1 MKDKAKSDKDKKERI
16 INSAIKI
23 FSQKGYGPIVLDEIA
38 READIAKGTIYLY
51 FQDKEDLVYH
61 TILYV
66 LDTIENALQNDLKDS
81 ESPFEKLESIAF
93 NQLRTFQENPD
104 FFGLFFILSDPKLVS
119 NREKL
124 FKLLWNRQNNLLQFE
139 TSVLKQAQKQG
150 LISKELD
157 CGEIAHL
164 FNGMITS
171 AIHRLKFKP
180 SGQELDIPKT
190 VHTLIRVLL
199 EGISTGKPV

>member
-1 MKDKAKSDKDKKERI
+1 MKDKIKSDKDKKKRI
-16 INSAIKI
+16 IKSAIKI

-38 READIAKGTIYLY
+38 READIAKGTLYLY
-51 FQDKEDLVYH
+51 FQDKKDLVYH

-81 ESPFEKLESIAF
+81 KSPFEKLERIAF
-93 NQLRTFQENPD
+93 NQLSTFQKNPD
-104 FFGLFFILSDPKLVS
+104 FFGLFFILCDPKLVS

-124 FKLLWNRQNNLLQFE
+124 FKLLWTRQNNLLHFE

-157 CGEIAHL
+157 CAEIAHL

-171 AIHRLKFKP
+171 AIHRLKFEP
-180 SGQELDIPKT
+180 SGQKLDIPKT

-199 EGISTGKPV
+199 EGISTGRPV